1 MDVRYGTFNIQH
13 STFNIPR
20 NPMSDDLSIQGTLA
34 ETTVPDLF
42 RSLVRSS
49 ETAIVS
55 LDAIGRTDAVYFK
68 DGKVIFAS
76 SSDPDMGL
84 GEILLRT
91 GELDLKQYNHAM
103 ERLVVSRRMGALLV
117 ELGYL
122 QPDEL
127 MRAAEHQASAIVLN
141 AMSYRTG
148 SYTIEFTSSFPD
160 EIVALPL
167 ATERL
172 LLDGVHRIEY
182 WSLVTR
188 GLGRMTRMFEQTP
201 GADTRGYSIELN
213 DDEAHVLTL
222 LAQPGT
228 VEDLCGRSY
237 LPNFITCRTLW
248 ALLTVDLIR
257 DAESGA
263 VDERRGAEESEY
275 ELAALVERYNTA
287 FQKLYALMFQ
297 KIGDHAYDFIDRVVL
312 RVSPETM
319 PYLSGMN
326 LVVNEARVDF
336 DQLLNNLI
344 ASGSEDHDGVVH
356 TVLNELL
363 YGWLVEVREFGPEM
377 ENEVTRV
384 AKSLGK
390 R

>member
-1 MDVRYGTFNIQH
+1 
-13 STFNIPR
+13 
-20 NPMSDDLSIQGTLA
+20 MSDELSIQGTLA

-49 ETAIVS
+49 ETGVVS
-55 LDAIGRTDAVYFK
+55 LDAIGRTDAIYFK
-68 DGKVIFAS
+68 AGKIIFAS

-91 GELDLKQYNHAM
+91 GEIDLQQYNHAM
-103 ERLVVSRRMGALLV
+103 ERLVVSRRMGALLI

-127 MRAAEHQASAIVLN
+127 MRAAERQASAIVLN

-148 SYTIEFTSSFPD
+148 SYTIEFTSDFPD
-160 EIVALPL
+160 EIIALPL

-182 WSLVTR
+182 WSLITR
-188 GLGRMTRMFEQTP
+188 GLGRMSRIFEQTP
-201 GADTRGYSIELN
+201 GADTRSYSLELS
-213 DDEAHVLTL
+213 DDEAHVLSL
-222 LAQPGT
+222 LQQPAT

-237 LPNFITCRTLW
+237 LPNFVTCRTLW
-248 ALLTVDLIR
+248 GLLTVNLAQ
-257 DAESGA
+257 DAESSA
-263 VDERRGAEESEY
+263 VDEKRAAEFNEY
-275 ELAALVERYNTA
+275 ELEGLVERYNSI
-287 FQKLYALMFQ
+287 FQTIFALVSQ
-297 KIGDHAYDFIDRVVL
+297 KIDDHVYDFIDRVVL
-312 RVSPETM
+312 HLSPETL

-326 LVVNEARVDF
+326 MVNEARIDF

-344 ASGSEDHDGVVH
+344 ASGSAEQTAVVQN
-356 TVLNELL
+356 VLNELL
-363 YGWLVEVREFGPEM
+363 YGWIYEIKSEFGAPMESEIVKLVEG
-377 ENEVTRV
+377 
-384 AKSLGK
+384 LK

>member
-1 MDVRYGTFNIQH
+1 MTGITLNSTFNIQH
-13 STFNIPR
+13 LTFLVSR
-20 NPMSDDLSIQGTLA
+20 MSADDLSIQGTLA

-49 ETAIVS
+49 ETAYVS
-55 LDAIGRTDAVYFK
+55 LDAIGRTDAIYFK
-68 DGKVIFAS
+68 DGKIIFAS

-84 GEILLRT
+84 GEILLRG
-91 GELDLKQYNHAM
+91 GEIDLHQYSHAM

-127 MRAAEHQASAIVLN
+127 MRAAERQASAIVLN

-148 SYTIEFTSSFPD
+148 SYTIEFSGEFP
-160 EIVALPL
+160 EGTLTLPL
-167 ATERL
+167 QTERL

-182 WSLVTR
+182 WSLITR
-188 GLGRMTRMFEQTP
+188 GIGRMTRMFEQTP
-201 GADTRGYSIELN
+201 GADTRSYSLELT
-213 DDEAHVLTL
+213 DDEAHVLSL
-222 LAQPGT
+222 LGQPGT
-228 VEDLCGRSY
+228 VEDVCGRSY
-237 LPNFITCRTLW
+237 LPNFVTCRTLW

-257 DAESGA
+257 DAASEA

-275 ELAALVERYNTA
+275 ELAALVEKYNSA
-287 FQKLYALMFQ
+287 FQKLFALMFQ

-312 RVSPETM
+312 HVSPETM

-344 ASGSEDHDGVVH
+344 ASGSRDHESVVH
-356 TVLNELL
+356 AVLNELL
-363 YGWLVEVREFGPEM
+363 YGWIIEVREFGPEM
-377 ENEVTRV
+377 ENEVTKV
-384 AKSLGK
+384 AKTVG

>member
-1 MDVRYGTFNIQH
+1 
-13 STFNIPR
+13 
-20 NPMSDDLSIQGTLA
+20 MSDDLSIQGTLA

-49 ETAIVS
+49 ETGIVS
-55 LDAIGRTDAVYFK
+55 LDAIGRTDAVYFNE
-68 DGKVIFAS
+68 GKVVAAS

-84 GEILLRT
+84 GEILLRS
-91 GELDLKQYNHAM
+91 GEIDLQQYNHAM
-103 ERLVVSRRMGALLV
+103 ERLVVSRRIGALLV

-127 MRAAEHQASAIVLN
+127 MRAAERQANAIVLN

-148 SYTIEFTSSFPD
+148 SYTIEFTSEFPD
-160 EIVALPL
+160 SIIALPL
-167 ATERL
+167 TTERL

-182 WSLVTR
+182 WSLITR
-188 GLGRMTRMFEQTP
+188 GLNRMTRMFEQTP
-201 GADTRGYSIELN
+201 GADTRSYSLELT
-213 DDEAHVLTL
+213 DDEAHVLSL
-222 LAQPGT
+222 LGQPGT
-228 VEDLCGRSY
+228 VEDVCARSY
-237 LPNFITCRTLW
+237 LPNFVTCRTLW

-257 DAESGA
+257 DAESEL

-275 ELAALVERYNTA
+275 ELAALVERYNSA
-287 FQKLYALMFQ
+287 FQKLFALMFQ

-344 ASGSEDHDGVVH
+344 ASGSQDHNAVVQ
-356 TVLNELL
+356 TILNELL
-363 YGWLVEVREFGPEM
+363 YGWIVEVREFGPEM

>member
-1 MDVRYGTFNIQH
+1 
-13 STFNIPR
+13 
-20 NPMSDDLSIQGTLA
+20 MSDDLSIQGTLA

-49 ETAIVS
+49 ETAVVS

-68 DGKVIFAS
+68 EGKIIFAS

-91 GELDLKQYNHAM
+91 GEIDLQQYNHAM
-103 ERLVVSRRMGALLV
+103 ERLVVSRRIGALLV

-127 MRAAEHQASAIVLN
+127 MRAAERQANAIVLN
-141 AMSYRTG
+141 AMAYRTG
-148 SYTIEFTSSFPD
+148 SYTIEFTTEFPD
-160 EIVALPL
+160 EIISLQL
-167 ATERL
+167 STERL
-172 LLDGVHRIEY
+172 VLDGVHRIEY
-182 WSLVTR
+182 WSLITR
-188 GLGRMTRMFEQTP
+188 GLGRMTRMFEQAP
-201 GADTRGYSIELN
+201 DADTRGYNIELN
-213 DDEAHVLTL
+213 DEEAHVLTL

-228 VEDLCGRSY
+228 VEDVCGRSY

-248 ALLTVDLIR
+248 GLMTVDLIR

-344 ASGSEDHDGVVH
+344 ASGSEDREGIVH